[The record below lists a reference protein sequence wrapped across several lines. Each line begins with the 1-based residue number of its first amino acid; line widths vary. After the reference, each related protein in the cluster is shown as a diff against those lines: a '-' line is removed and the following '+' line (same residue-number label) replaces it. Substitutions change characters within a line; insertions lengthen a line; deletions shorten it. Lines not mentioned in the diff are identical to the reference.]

1 MKKIERIITN
11 ILIFILTCII
21 CYVILDKVNSV
32 DVVEIQP
39 LVINSRVSQGTYK
52 GVVLFEGQKGE
63 QIEKIAYE
71 GNIRIVFEGKQVRVF
86 IGDDAVVSDL
96 TEHF

>member
-1 MKKIERIITN
+1 MGSVERTITN
-11 ILIFILTCII
+11 ILIFILTCIV
-21 CYVILDKVNSV
+21 CCVILDNVNSV
-32 DVVEIQP
+32 DVVEVQP

-63 QIEKIAYE
+63 QTEKVAYE
-71 GNIRIVFEGKQVRVF
+71 GNIRIVFEGKQVRVL
-86 IGDDAVVSDL
+86 IGDAVISDL